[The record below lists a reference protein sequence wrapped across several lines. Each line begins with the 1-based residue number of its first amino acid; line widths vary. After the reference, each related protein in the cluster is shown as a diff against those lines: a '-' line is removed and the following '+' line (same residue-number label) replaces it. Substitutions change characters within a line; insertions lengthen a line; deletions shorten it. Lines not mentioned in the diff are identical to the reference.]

1 MTNENDL
8 PVIGVIHAGAVQATR
23 VTNNKKI
30 GVIGTKGTVS
40 SGIYPKFIKDMNK
53 DIEVTQKACPLLCP
67 LVEEGLMHDNVTD
80 EIISRYVSELKSK
93 YIDTLVLGCTH
104 YPLLK
109 PAIAKIMGESVNLV
123 DPAYETALELS
134 KLLDRYN
141 IRKKNAGIKA
151 EYDFYVSDQT
161 ESFQDF
167 ASMIL
172 PSEVKNTKKINI
184 EEY

>member
-1 MTNENDL
+1 M
-8 PVIGVIHAGAVQATR
+8 R
-23 VTNNKKI
+23 CRI

-40 SGIYPKFIKDMNK
+40 SGIYPKFIKDIDK
-53 DIEVTQKACPLLCP
+53 GIEVTQKACPLLCP

-109 PAIAKIMGESVNLV
+109 PAIAKIMGQSVNLV

-134 KLLDRYN
+134 KLLDRY
-141 IRKKNAGIKA
+141 GIKKDSNINA
-151 EYDFYVSDQT
+151 EYNFYVSDLA

-172 PSEVKNTKKINI
+172 PNEVKNTKKINI

>member
-1 MTNENDL
+1 LE
-8 PVIGVIHAGAVQATR
+8 I
-23 VTNNKKI
+23 
-30 GVIGTKGTVS
+30 
-40 SGIYPKFIKDMNK
+40 
-53 DIEVTQKACPLLCP
+53 
-67 LVEEGLMHDNVTD
+67 TD
-80 EIISRYVSELKSK
+80 FSELKSK

-141 IRKKNAGIKA
+141 IRKKDAGIKA